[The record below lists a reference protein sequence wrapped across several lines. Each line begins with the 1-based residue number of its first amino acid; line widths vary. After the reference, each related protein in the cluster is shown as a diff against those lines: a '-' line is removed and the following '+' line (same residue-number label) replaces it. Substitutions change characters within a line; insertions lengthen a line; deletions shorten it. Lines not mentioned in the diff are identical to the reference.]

1 MLNNFDKFETIINY
15 QFVNKDL
22 LLLSL
27 THASYANENNIK
39 KTNTNQR
46 LEFLGDAVLELISSD
61 FLYSLYEDYNEGDLT
76 KIRAKLVCEEN
87 LACIA
92 RDLRIYDYLLIGK
105 GESKNSIMNNN
116 STMCDS
122 IEALIGAIY
131 MDGGINQAKK
141 FIDKF
146 ILTDANLNKSNND
159 YKSVLQEIA
168 NKNSIELKYEILSE
182 MGPDHDKRF
191 EVAAYY
197 GGRII
202 GSGIGKSKKE
212 AEQLAAKNGLK
223 NVWGIDVFKTN
234 WNSWF

>member
-1 MLNNFDKFETIINY
+1 MLNSFDEFEKIINY
-15 QFVNKDL
+15 KFKNKDL

-61 FLYSLYEDYNEGDLT
+61 FLYCLFNDYNEGDLT

-92 RDLRIYDYLLIGK
+92 RELKLYKFLLIGK
-105 GESKNSIMNNN
+105 GENSDSLMNNN
-116 STMCDS
+116 STMCDT
-122 IEALIGAIY
+122 IEALIGAIFK
-131 MDGGINQAKK
+131 DGGIIKAKE
-141 FIDKF
+141 FIDRF
-146 ILTDANLNKSNND
+146 ILTDDNLNKSNND
-159 YKSVLQEIA
+159 YKSVLQEKA
-168 NKNSIELKYEILSE
+168 NKNNTELRYVIINEI
-182 MGPDHDKRF
+182 GPDHDKRF
-191 EVAAYY
+191 EVDVYY
-197 GGRII
+197 GERKI

-223 NVWGIDVFKTN
+223 NI
-234 WNSWF
+234 